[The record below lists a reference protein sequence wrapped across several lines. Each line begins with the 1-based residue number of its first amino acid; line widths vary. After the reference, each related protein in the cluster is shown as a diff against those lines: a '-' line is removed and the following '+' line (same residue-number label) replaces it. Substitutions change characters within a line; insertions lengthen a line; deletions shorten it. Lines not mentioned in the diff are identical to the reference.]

1 MSTKKFKAESKR
13 LLELMINSIYT
24 HKEIFLRELI
34 SNSSDAIDKS
44 YYKSLSDSNI
54 TFNKE
59 DFYIRIT
66 PDKIARTLTISDTGI
81 GMNKEEL
88 ENNLGTIA
96 RSGSLAF
103 KEENELQEGY
113 DIIGQFGVGF
123 YSAFM
128 VAKKIIVESKAMDS
142 DEAYRW
148 TSTGEE
154 TFTIDP
160 CTKTSHGTTIVLFL
174 KDNTEDNDYDKYLDS
189 YQLSNLVKKYSDFIK
204 YPIKMLMENTR
215 LKEGEEKEY
224 ETYYED
230 EILNS
235 MIPIWKKSKS
245 ELKEEDYNNF
255 YRDKHYGFD
264 TPLTHIHYN
273 VDGSTSYTAL
283 LYIPEKAPF
292 DFYTKDYQKGLALYS
307 SGVMIMDKC
316 GELLPDYFG
325 FVKGVVDSQDLSL
338 NISREI
344 LQQDRQLKFISKK
357 LTDKIK
363 KELLAL
369 QKNEREKYEKFWES
383 FGRTI
388 KFGVYDNWGM
398 NKDELMELL
407 MFYSSTEEKLVSL
420 DEYLSRMKEE
430 QKEIFYQTGESI
442 DKIKKMPQIEYL
454 QSQGY
459 EILYLTDEVDEF
471 AIKVIN
477 SYKEKN
483 FSSVANAT
491 LDKDENDK
499 ENQDNY
505 QELFSFI
512 KESLG
517 DKIVEAKASKILV
530 SHPVCLSTKG
540 ELSIEM
546 EKVLNAMP
554 NSGGMKS
561 EKVLELNTNHS
572 VFKKLEDAFE
582 TDKDKAAKIAR
593 VLYNQ
598 ALLIEG
604 LTIEDPVE
612 FANDLC
618 SII

>member
-24 HKEIFLRELI
+24 NKEIFLRELI

-44 YYKSLSDSNI
+44 YYLSLSDASIN
-54 TFNKE
+54 FNKE

-66 PDKIARTLTISDTGI
+66 PDRVARTLTISDTGI
-81 GMNKEEL
+81 GMTKDEL

-103 KEENELQEGY
+103 KEENQLKDGY

-128 VAKKIIVESKAMDS
+128 VAKKIIVESKGMNS

-154 TFTIDP
+154 TFTIEP
-160 CTKTSHGTTIVLFL
+160 CKKTSHGTTIVLFL
-174 KDNTEDNDYDKYLDS
+174 KDNTEDVDYDQFLDTF
-189 YQLSNLVKKYSDFIK
+189 QLSQLIKKYSDFIK
-204 YPIKMLMENTR
+204 YPIKMFTEHSR

-224 ETYYED
+224 ETYMED
-230 EILNS
+230 ETLNS

-245 ELKEEDYNNF
+245 ELKDEDYSNF
-255 YRDKHYGFD
+255 YHDKHYGFD

-273 VDGSTSYTAL
+273 VDGATSYTAL
-283 LYIPEKAPF
+283 LYIPEKTPF
-292 DFYTKDYQKGLALYS
+292 NFYTKDYQKGLSLYS

-316 GELLPDYFG
+316 SELLPDYFG
-325 FVKGVVDSQDLSL
+325 FIKGVVDSQDLSL

-363 KELLAL
+363 KELLSL
-369 QKNEREKYEKFWES
+369 QKNDREKYEKFWAS

-398 NKDELMELL
+398 NKDELMDLL
-407 MFYSSTEEKLVSL
+407 MFYSSTEDKLVTL
-420 DEYLSRMKEE
+420 GEYVDRMKED
-430 QKEIFYQTGESI
+430 QKEIFYQSGESI

-454 QSQGY
+454 QKEGY

-477 SYKEKN
+477 TYKEKA
-483 FSSVANAT
+483 FSAVANAD
-491 LDKDENDK
+491 LNKEADSKSDES
-499 ENQDNY
+499 DNSD
-505 QELFSFI
+505 LFSFI

-517 DKIVEAKASKILV
+517 DKISEVKASKILV
-530 SHPVCLSTKG
+530 SHPVCLSYKG
-540 ELSIEM
+540 DLSIEM
-546 EKVLNAMP
+546 EKVLNSMP
-554 NSGGMKS
+554 DGNNMKA
-561 EKVLELNTNHS
+561 EKVLELNTAHP
-572 VFKKLEDAFE
+572 VFQKLKTAFE
-582 TDKDKAAKIAR
+582 TDKDKATKISR

-604 LTIEDPVE
+604 LSIEDAVE
-612 FANDLC
+612 FSNDLC

>member
-34 SNSSDAIDKS
+34 SNASDAIDKS
-44 YYKSLSDSNI
+44 YYLSLSDSNI
-54 TFNKE
+54 NFNKD

-66 PDKIARTLTISDTGI
+66 PDKVARTLTISDTGI
-81 GMNKEEL
+81 GMTKEDL

-96 RSGSLAF
+96 KSGSLAF

-128 VAKKIIVESKAMDS
+128 VASKIIVESKAMGS
-142 DEAYRW
+142 EEANRW

-154 TFTIDP
+154 TFTIEP

-174 KDNTEDNDYDKYLDS
+174 KDNTEDNDYDQFLDS
-189 YQLSNLVKKYSDFIK
+189 YQLSNLIKKYSDFIK
-204 YPIKMLMENTR
+204 YPIKMFTEQSR

-224 ETYYED
+224 ETYLED
-230 EILNS
+230 EVLNS

-245 ELKEEDYNNF
+245 ELTDEDYTNF
-255 YRDKHYGFD
+255 YHDKHYGFD
-264 TPLTHIHYN
+264 TPLTNIHYN
-273 VDGSTSYTAL
+273 VDGATSYTAL

-292 DFYTKDYQKGLALYS
+292 DFYTKDYQKGLSLYS

-316 GELLPDYFG
+316 SELLPDYFG

-363 KELLAL
+363 KELLSM
-369 QKNEREKYEKFWES
+369 QKDNREQYEKFWNS

-407 MFYSSTEEKLVSL
+407 MFHSSTENKLVSL
-420 DEYLSRMKEE
+420 DEYIQRMKED
-430 QKEIFYQTGESI
+430 QKEIFYQTGESV

-483 FSSVANAT
+483 FSTVANASI
-491 LDKDENDK
+491 DKDETSETTEK
-499 ENQDNY
+499 ENKD
-505 QELFSFI
+505 LFEFI
-512 KESLG
+512 STSLDG
-517 DKIVEAKASKILV
+517 KIAEAKASKILV

-540 ELSIEM
+540 EISIEM

-554 NSGGMKS
+554 DGGGAKA
-561 EKVLELNTNHS
+561 EKVLELNTNHP
-572 VFKKLEDAFE
+572 VFKKLETAFE
-582 TDKDKAAKIAR
+582 TDKEKAGKIVR